1 MRNVLKNN
9 AITLIALVITI
20 VILLIL
26 AAVALNLT
34 LGDNGIFKRTKDS
47 ALLYKKA
54 EYMEEINLVI
64 ADEQTERSGTHKDEA
79 FITSVANKLSP
90 QNKKW
95 VKTIKKCVEVNGTLV
110 EREDDFENNILY
122 ILTQENYEILVD
134 IDNSTFGA
142 IVRNSFTKVAGED
155 EPVEEEK
162 CTITFD
168 ANGGQVDQDTLTV
181 TKGGTVN
188 LPIPARNGY
197 QFAGWY
203 TENDELVNNQTVF
216 DEEKTLV
223 AHWNTYVATQNVTI
237 LGGKSETITIT
248 TPRETISRT
257 LDATGSLSTS
267 INIAMEE
274 SITLTGD
281 TSGYTNNMTY
291 AGESTLLARP
301 EHFIY
306 WYGIVNT
313 EYGGISSV
321 AMKSWDGGARLAP
334 TLTYNTNYFT
344 ASVSD
349 SDYVNRAGNV
359 QATNNI
365 DLTDFTRIKAH
376 VKSGSVYLYQ
386 NGTGI
391 NGGISAAVVQASAT
405 SRDSTYKEYLVLF
418 RSYET
423 DGRGTSNVGE
433 KKDIELN
440 IENKT
445 GEYQVGIFMS
455 IVCGT
460 TTANTY
466 AIWLE

>member
-34 LGDNGIFKRTKDS
+34 LGENGIFKRTKDS

-64 ADEQTERSGTHKDEA
+64 ADEQTERTGTHKDEA

-110 EREDDFENNILY
+110 EREDDLENNILY

-142 IVRNSFTKVAGED
+142 TVRDSITKVAEED
-155 EPVEEEK
+155 EPVEEK

-168 ANGGQVDQDTLTV
+168 ANGGQVDQNTLIV
-181 TKGGTVN
+181 TKGETAN
-188 LPIPARNGY
+188 LPTPIRNGY

-203 TENDELVNNQTVF
+203 TENDELVNGQTIF

-223 AHWNTYVATQNVTI
+223 AHWNTYVASQNVTI

-257 LDATGSLSTS
+257 LDETGSLSTS

-291 AGESTLLARP
+291 VGESTLLARP

-313 EYGGISSV
+313 EYGGITASGLRPWS
-321 AMKSWDGGARLAP
+321 GGVDLAP
-334 TLTYNTNYFT
+334 TITYNSNYMTTVVNDTAWTNEGGV
-344 ASVSD
+344 AK
-349 SDYVNRAGNV
+349 
-359 QATNNI
+359 ATNDI
-365 DLTDFTRIKAH
+365 DITNFSRLKAHIKA
-376 VKSGSVYLYQ
+376 GSVYLSTS
-386 NGTGI
+386 GPGI
-391 NGGISAAVVQASAT
+391 NGWIGYGVEDPNASYR
-405 SRDSTYKEYLVLF
+405 SGSSFYQVLF
-418 RSYET
+418 RSYE
-423 DGRGTSNVGE
+423 DNGSGTSTVGE
-433 KKDIELN
+433 KKDIEVN
-440 IENKT
+440 ISSKT
-445 GEYQVGIFMS
+445 GTHKVGVFIN
-455 IVCGT
+455 ICKGR
-460 TTANTY
+460 TTADTY